1 MNRKSVLQMMELLIM
16 VLVFAII
23 TSICVRCFVHADH
36 LSQRQENKASAVL
49 VAQNAAELLKST
61 SGNMEKVA
69 EQMGGF
75 CEGDS
80 WCMPMNASW
89 EVIEDREQ
97 ATFLLMVTREKAT
110 ELPLGTALL
119 RVTVGEESLI
129 EIRVAWQEAV

>member
-16 VLVFAII
+16 LLVFAIS
-23 TSICVRCFVHADH
+23 TSICVRCFVHADQ
-36 LSQRQENKASAVL
+36 LSQRQENKAAAVL

-61 SGNMEKVA
+61 SGNMEKAA

-75 CEGDS
+75 CDGNS
-80 WCMPMNASW
+80 WCMPMNALW
-89 EVIEDREQ
+89 EAIEEREQ
-97 ATFLLMVTREKAT
+97 AVFLLEVTRENKT

-129 EIRVAWQEAV
+129 EIRVAWQEDV